1 MENEKKTKAKKPFY
15 KKGWFIILV
24 IIVVVSA
31 INTIKNNK
39 VEKINWNSDIELSNM
54 LPEPK
59 SNKAEIISNADNYLT
74 VYIHNTTTEE
84 YKEYKNECEN
94 KGFNLES
101 DTSGFTYYAF
111 NNEGYKL
118 TLFYY
123 ADDEEMHI
131 SLTAPM
137 EMNTIQWPIS
147 ELAQLLPV
155 PKSTIGKF
163 STDTSDRLF
172 VYVGN
177 TSLEDYNT
185 YVNECSQKGFSVDY
199 DKNEKYYYAY
209 DANGNKLSLHYTG
222 GNTMTIEIAK
232 AEKTSTDTNQTT
244 TQEPNET
251 EITNTKT
258 PEKETSDKT
267 ETSTNLVDGMRPEFK
282 EAMDSYEEFM
292 NDYCDFMK
300 KYANSNGSDLTLLAD
315 YADYMSKYS
324 QFVSDFEKWDSDTE
338 MNNKETLYYIDVQTR
353 INKKLIEVA
362 Q

>member
-1 MENEKKTKAKKPFY
+1 MEKEKKEKKPFY
-15 KKGWFIILV
+15 KKWWFIILA
-24 IIVVVSA
+24 IIVIFST
-31 INTIKNNK
+31 INSIKNNK
-39 VEKINWNSDIELSNM
+39 VEKINWNSDIELAEM

-59 SNKAEIISNADNYLT
+59 SNKAEIISNSDSYTT
-74 VYIHNTTTEE
+74 VYIHKTT
-84 YKEYKNECEN
+84 KEDYNKYQSECEN
-94 KGFNLES
+94 KGYNLEIDKNERS
-101 DTSGFTYYAF
+101 YYAF
-111 NNEGYKL
+111 NSEGYKL
-118 TLFYY
+118 SLYY
-123 ADDEEMHI
+123 YEDDSEMHI
-131 SLTAPM
+131 TLDAPM
-137 EMNTIQWPIS
+137 EMNTIQWPTS

-244 TQEPNET
+244 TQEPNKTET
-251 EITNTKT
+251 S
-258 PEKETSDKT
+258 EKETSDKPKD
-267 ETSTNLVDGMRPEFK
+267 TSSNLVDGMRPEFK
-282 EAMDSYEEFM
+282 EAMDSYEKFM